1 MDIILSL
8 KEAII
13 MKRALMEIINNFK
26 EAMFMEQSKITVSIV
41 EYTKI
46 STATVLKSMQRIKA
60 HLIEKF

>member
-1 MDIILSL
+1 MILSL

-13 MKRALMEIINNFK
+13 MKGALMEIINNFK

-46 STATVLKSMQRIKA
+46 STATVLKSMRRIKA